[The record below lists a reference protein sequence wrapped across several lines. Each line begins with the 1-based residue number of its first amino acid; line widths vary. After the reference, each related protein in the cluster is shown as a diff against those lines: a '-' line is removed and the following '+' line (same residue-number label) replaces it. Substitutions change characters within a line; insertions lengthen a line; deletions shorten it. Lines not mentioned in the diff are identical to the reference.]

1 MFHKFLVHYISVSKF
16 SKIKMDLVICNSGII
31 RRIKFNLP
39 KLEEMTIRP
48 KLFLEGCKNLA
59 TFLGYFGM
67 ALRSIQYN
75 ILANTELISK
85 WYKENDDYTN
95 EDLTMALAK
104 EFQRNEIHMN
114 QASYYL
120 MKCLV
125 FCVEVMH
132 CLVEDCEEESLMQ
145 SIEEAYDKT
154 LGPYQNKLP
163 NWLFRVSKIS
173 YTNDNETSVRQNQTN
188 VNHSTTAQEEK
199 KGSYFTLIITLTKTR
214 SC

>member
-199 KGSYFTLIITLTKTR
+199 KDLVEDLPL
-214 SC
+214 